1 MNTTETINKI
11 IAERRIIKPEDFS
24 GEIIEDSTITQIIE
38 NAHWAPNHGRTEPWE
53 FFVFSGEGR
62 KKMGQINLAV
72 YQQITAEP
80 DPAVMEKLSSRPL
93 LASHIIGVCMK
104 RGTNPKIP
112 RMEEILATACA
123 VQNMLLT
130 AHTYGLGAYW
140 STGSYTHSSAI
151 NHHFGLSEEDLF
163 LGYIYLGKMDKTNP
177 TGKRNQTGMAKTVF
191 IK

>member
-1 MNTTETINKI
+1 MNTIDTINAI

-80 DPAVMEKLSSRPL
+80 DPAVMEKLESRPQ

-140 STGSYTHSSAI
+140 STGSYTHNNAI
-151 NHHFGLSEEDLF
+151 NHHFGLSDEDLF
-163 LGYIYLGKMDKTNP
+163 LGYIYLGKMDKANP
-177 TGKRNQTGMAKTVF
+177 TGKRNQTGIAKTVF
-191 IK
+191 IQ